1 MGMDEQISLQ
11 SYLDMALKPT
21 VILGISF
28 DVDSIFTQKFM
39 CLLLPKSE
47 LLFSGKDVPRR
58 EDGQRFQPTLMDIS
72 SHKGLYK
79 MYTSVVKDVN
89 SLSGT
94 AAVRWS
100 KLNDRMRFVMPM
112 MRSRQNHLKLQTC
125 HQFSKPQI
133 SALDMFKSLEGPFC
147 LLDCCIKNGEYQN
160 K

>member
-28 DVDSIFTQKFM
+28 DVDAIFTQRFM
-39 CLLLPKSE
+39 CLLLPKNE
-47 LLFSGKDVPRR
+47 LLFTGKDVIRR
-58 EDGQRFQPTLMDIS
+58 EDGQNFPSTLMDIS
-72 SHKGLYK
+72 SHDAAYK
-79 MYTSVVKDVN
+79 MYTSVLKDVN
-89 SLSGT
+89 SLTGT

-100 KLNDRMRFVMPM
+100 RLNDRMRFVMPM

-125 HQFSKPQI
+125 HQFSKSQI
-133 SALDMFKSLEGPFC
+133 SALDMFKPIEGPFC
-147 LLDCCIKNGEYQN
+147 LLDCCKKNGEYPN